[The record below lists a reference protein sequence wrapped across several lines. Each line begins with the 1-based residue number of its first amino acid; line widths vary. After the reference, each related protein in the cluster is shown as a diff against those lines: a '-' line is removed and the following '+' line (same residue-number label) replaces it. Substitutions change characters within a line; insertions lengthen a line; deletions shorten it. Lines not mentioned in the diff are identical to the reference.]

1 MMANEFSLDGKV
13 AVVTGAARGIGL
25 EIACRLAQS
34 GAQVVFTDVEPELGP
49 EAAASVQGGS
59 YRNLD
64 VTVQSQWEDTIQEIR
79 DQHGRLDILVN
90 NAGISPAGN
99 IEQSD
104 LALWRRVQTINVES
118 VFLGCRTAL
127 PLMRQS
133 GEGGSIINLSSIQAL
148 RPAAEL
154 AAYSASKAA
163 VRALTKSVAL
173 HAARDRIRCN
183 SVHPG
188 GVHTRMLDDFAAL
201 TGDAEAALLR
211 LNAANPLGRVGLPL
225 DIANGVLYLASDL
238 SAWVT
243 GLELVIDGGSTL

>member
-1 MMANEFSLDGKV
+1 MK
-13 AVVTGAARGIGL
+13 RGPP
-25 EIACRLAQS
+25 RS
-34 GAQVVFTDVEPELGP
+34 KRTD
-49 EAAASVQGGS
+49 
-59 YRNLD
+59 
-64 VTVQSQWEDTIQEIR
+64 T
-79 DQHGRLDILVN
+79 LVPYTTLVR
-90 NAGISPAGN
+90 S
-99 IEQSD
+99 
-104 LALWRRVQTINVES
+104 WRRVQTINVES

-188 GVHTRMLDDFAAL
+188 GVHKI
-201 TGDAEAALLR
+201 
-211 LNAANPLGRVGLPL
+211 GR
-225 DIANGVLYLASDL
+225 ASCRER
-238 SAWVT
+238 VCKY
-243 GLELVIDGGSTL
+243 V